1 MTTRWRNYSG
11 NLRKIVNIIGP
22 TTSEKIWINYVV
34 VSTLLHNAV
43 YSNFF
48 LSCWTMMLKISEVYL
63 NNFSTELSS
72 QIFDCC
78 PRNFLIQEK
87 QNGNVV
93 STSHW
98 IRPVKWRNGKVG
110 LNFFKNQVLDLT
122 KGVFVSE
129 NVQYILHHSC

>member
-11 NLRKIVNIIGP
+11 NLRKIFNIIGP
-22 TTSEKIWINYVV
+22 NSWEKICKNCTV

-48 LSCWTMMLKISEVYL
+48 LSHWTNDVEDFPK
-63 NNFSTELSS
+63 LSS

-87 QNGNVV
+87 QNGNAV
-93 STSHW
+93 SSSHR
-98 IRPVKWRNGKVG
+98 IRPVFECIN
-110 LNFFKNQVLDLT
+110 
-122 KGVFVSE
+122 S
-129 NVQYILHHSC
+129 HHPPCFTITLMLRAQCKFTIHGQ